1 METDRFIKLMNIVS
15 IKAKSHQLVS
25 KFLSG
30 DVDLLITSDV
40 RLDYLS
46 KVGKFFYD
54 IFEELGGFERNPSRY
69 FSPAIMRFLDTH
81 EVDYVLV
88 RFDLYHETLVAHTS
102 INITDPDAI
111 QIEDI
116 FDELGIRK
124 REDFLA
130 LL

>member
-1 METDRFIKLMNIVS
+1 METDRFIKLMKIVS
-15 IKAKSHQLVS
+15 VKAKSHQLVS

-30 DVDLLITSDV
+30 DVDLLITSAV

-46 KVGKFFYD
+46 QVEKFFYD
-54 IFEELGGFERNPSRY
+54 IFEETGGFKRNPSRN
-69 FSPAIMRFLDTH
+69 FSIGVMRFFDTY
-81 EVDYVLV
+81 ETDCVLV
-88 RFDLYHETLVAHTS
+88 RFDLYREILAAHT
-102 INITDPDAI
+102 NIGLRDEVI

-130 LL
+130 LLQ

>member
-1 METDRFIKLMNIVS
+1 METDRFIKLMKIVS

-30 DVDLLITSDV
+30 NVDLLITSDV
-40 RLDYLS
+40 RLDHLS
-46 KVGKFFYD
+46 QVEKFFYD

-69 FSPAIMRFLDTH
+69 FSLTITRFLDTH
-81 EVDYVLV
+81 ETDYVLI
-88 RFDLYHETLVAHTS
+88 RFDLYNEVLAARTHIGLCDDV
-102 INITDPDAI
+102 I

-124 REDFLA
+124 QEDFLA
-130 LL
+130 LLQ